1 MSPFESSRWEEH
13 FATGFKKLS
22 AQEIYLKKPSMSIP
36 NDSNILGTLPI
47 CLFCFLPVRLS
58 ILGNRTHDLSI
69 SRSVQ
74 SPGYSPATDSLVVFF
89 FHNSGAVVTSR
100 HPTCWQWV
108 QHGVTEGS
116 SRSARETSDP
126 FCFRRGRWAAVVT
139 SDWTHA
145 NNRTVMN
152 DAVAENLNSS
162 LTASERQKREEVW
175 CRELQDILHWEA

>member
-89 FHNSGAVVTSR
+89 FSITQVQWWQADIRHADSESSTVWQRGRAGQPEKLVTHFVSAVAAEPR
-100 HPTCWQWV
+100 WWQ
-108 QHGVTEGS
+108 VTEHMRTTGQS
-116 SRSARETSDP
+116 
-126 FCFRRGRWAAVVT
+126 
-139 SDWTHA
+139 WTM
-145 NNRTVMN
+145 R
-152 DAVAENLNSS
+152 
-162 LTASERQKREEVW
+162 
-175 CRELQDILHWEA
+175 